1 MQLVLAIGNTC
12 NTTRKGNKM
21 NWILIKGQDLH
32 STTVANRV
40 AKELNAEKVQF
51 VSDWYGNLSVFVDHK
66 LVYECHK
73 VAPFT
78 WRVPIHALADELARQ
93 AD

>member
-1 MQLVLAIGNTC
+1 
-12 NTTRKGNKM
+12 M
-21 NWILIKGQDLH
+21 NWILIKGADLH

-40 AKELNAEKVQF
+40 AKELNVEKVQF
-51 VSDWYGNLSVFVDHK
+51 VSDDYGSLSVYVDGRFA
-66 LVYECHK
+66 YSCYK

-78 WRVPIHALADELARQ
+78 WRVPVHALADELARQ